1 MKLYRSRKVISAGL
15 IIIVGIT
22 FHSCKY
28 DTFENEPCQLKIPD
42 EVSFHA
48 DILPVLRE
56 NCSTVGCHSGGNP
69 TGHLNLDDSL
79 AYGELSRAGSG
90 YINTNIPTHSLFYS
104 QLISISQPMPPNG
117 KLDDCTIEMILRWIK
132 QGALNN

>member
-48 DILPVLRE
+48 DILPVL
-56 NCSTVGCHSGGNP
+56 GKI
-69 TGHLNLDDSL
+69 
-79 AYGELSRAGSG
+79 AALSVA
-90 YINTNIPTHSLFYS
+90 IPEVIRLVT
-104 QLISISQPMPPNG
+104 LIW
-117 KLDDCTIEMILRWIK
+117 MILLPTENLVVPVAGTSTQTFQHI
-132 QGALNN
+132 ACFTAS